1 MAIPTNLTLAQL
13 VQSRDAL
20 IQALGSPTL
29 SAHMP
34 AGGTVTFKSAKDIRE
49 AIAAIED
56 QIRTLQGSGMG
67 SKSSFAQTRRGDGP
81 RGPGLPWSWGLW

>member
-13 VQSRDAL
+13 VAGRDAL
-20 IQALGSPTL
+20 ITALTSPTL

-34 AGGTVTFKSAKDIRE
+34 DGGSVTFRSVDEIRKAIAEIEDAIRE
-49 AIAAIED
+49 A
-56 QIRTLQGSGMG
+56 QGAGNG
-67 SKSSFAQTRRGDGP
+67 SKSSLGQHRRGDGP